1 MTAIDFSAFVNEL
14 ATVSGETILPFFRT
28 ALSIEDKGRP
38 GGFDPVT
45 AADHAAETA
54 MRTLI
59 RRTFPDH
66 GIIGEEYGKE
76 RADAE
81 YVWVL
86 DPIDGTK
93 SFISGMPP
101 WGTLIALLRSGEPVF
116 GMMNQ
121 PFTRERFSGNG
132 GRAHYRG
139 PTGERDLRVRAC
151 TDLAKAVLFT
161 TSPLL
166 MNAYGRET
174 FGRVEK
180 TVRLSRYGGDCYA
193 YCMLAAGHVDLV
205 IETELKPY
213 DVLPLVPIIVGAG
226 GIITT
231 WEGGAPHAG
240 GRIIAAGDKRVHAA
254 AIEGLGR
261 RESGVRRKTS
271 RPSLGR
277 RSLEQRRAR
286 HEGVE
291 RGQGLDAKTILL
303 HQQLVARARHDEVRA
318 GTQLEREFADR
329 GGRYDP
335 VHARSEDQNRLP
347 DAGGVALFGQL
358 GHHPKRGIRPSH
370 RRRTDRPRRVGLEH
384 RNVAGVAHGI
394 GGEQ

>member
-1 MTAIDFSAFVNEL
+1 MTAIDFAAFVNEL

-28 ALSIEDKGRP
+28 ALSIEDKGKP

-66 GIIGEEYGKE
+66 GIIGEEYGRE

-93 SFISGMPP
+93 SFISGMPA

-121 PFTRERFSGNG
+121 PFIRERFSGDG
-132 GRAHYRG
+132 GRASYRG
-139 PTGERDLRVRAC
+139 PAGTRDLRVRAC
-151 TDLAKAVLFT
+151 ADLAKAVLFT

-166 MNAYGRET
+166 MKSDDRAT
-174 FGRVEK
+174 FSRVEQ

-213 DVLPLVPIIVGAG
+213 DVLPLLPIIGGAG
-226 GIITT
+226 GIVTT

-254 AIEGLGR
+254 AL
-261 RESGVRRKTS
+261 
-271 RPSLGR
+271 
-277 RSLEQRRAR
+277 A
-286 HEGVE
+286 
-291 RGQGLDAKTILL
+291 LL
-303 HQQLVARARHDEVRA
+303 R
-318 GTQLEREFADR
+318 
-329 GGRYDP
+329 
-335 VHARSEDQNRLP
+335 DQ
-347 DAGGVALFGQL
+347 
-358 GHHPKRGIRPSH
+358 
-370 RRRTDRPRRVGLEH
+370 
-384 RNVAGVAHGI
+384 
-394 GGEQ
+394 